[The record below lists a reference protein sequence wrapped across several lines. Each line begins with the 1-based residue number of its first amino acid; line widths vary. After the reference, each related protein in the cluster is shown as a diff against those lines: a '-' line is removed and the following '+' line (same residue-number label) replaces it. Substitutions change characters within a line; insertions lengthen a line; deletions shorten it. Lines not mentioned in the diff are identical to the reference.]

1 MVTVKFSKAVYSLQA
16 IKKAAYKSIDKISVN
31 IREEDENYFVDLIFS
46 KEISNEAKIFLLS
59 EFSKEVL
66 DQDLRESI
74 KAETEAYRNLILAH
88 VFSKTPLVT
97 DE

>member
-1 MVTVKFSKAVYSLQA
+1 METVKLSKAVYSLQA
-16 IKKAAYKSIDKISVN
+16 IKKAAYRFIDKFSVN
-31 IREEDENYFVDLIFS
+31 IRDEDENYLVDLFFSKEVSSDAKNFLLSDFS
-46 KEISNEAKIFLLS
+46 KEI
-59 EFSKEVL
+59 L

>member
-1 MVTVKFSKAVYSLQA
+1 METVKLSKAVYSLQA
-16 IKKAAYKSIDKISVN
+16 IKKAAYRFIDKFSVN
-31 IREEDENYFVDLIFS
+31 IRDEDENYLVDLIFS
-46 KEISNEAKIFLLS
+46 KKVSSDVKNFLLS
-59 EFSKEVL
+59 DFSKEIL

>member
-1 MVTVKFSKAVYSLQA
+1 METVKFSKAVYSLQA
-16 IKKAAYKSIDKISVN
+16 IKKAAYRFIDKFSVN
-31 IREEDENYFVDLIFS
+31 IRDEDENYLVDLIFS
-46 KEISNEAKIFLLS
+46 KDVSPEAKNFLLS
-59 EFSKEVL
+59 DFSKEVL

-74 KAETEAYRNLILAH
+74 KSETEAYRNLILAH

>member
-1 MVTVKFSKAVYSLQA
+1 METVKFSKAVYALQA
-16 IKKAAYKSIDKISVN
+16 IKKAAYKFIDKISVN
-31 IREEDENYFVDLIFS
+31 IRDEDENYLVDLIFT
-46 KEISNEAKIFLLS
+46 KEFSSEDKICLLN

-74 KAETEAYRNLILAH
+74 KTETEAYRNLILAH

>member
-1 MVTVKFSKAVYSLQA
+1 METVKFSKSVYSLQA
-16 IKKAAYKSIDKISVN
+16 IKKAAYKFIDRFSVN
-31 IREEDENYFVDLIFS
+31 IRDEDENYLVDLIFS
-46 KEISNEAKIFLLS
+46 KDVSPEAKNFLLS
-59 EFSKEVL
+59 DFSKEVL

-74 KAETEAYRNLILAH
+74 KSETEAYRNLILAH

>member
-1 MVTVKFSKAVYSLQA
+1 METVKLSKAVYSLQA
-16 IKKAAYKSIDKISVN
+16 IKKAAYRFIDKFSVN
-31 IREEDENYFVDLIFS
+31 IRDEDENYLVDLFFS
-46 KEISNEAKIFLLS
+46 KEISSDTKNFLLS
-59 EFSKEVL
+59 DFSKEIL

>member
-1 MVTVKFSKAVYSLQA
+1 METVKFSKAVYGLQA
-16 IKKAAYKSIDKISVN
+16 IKKSAYKFIDKISVN
-31 IREEDENYFVDLIFS
+31 IRDEDENYLVDLIFT
-46 KEISNEAKIFLLS
+46 KEFSSEAKIFLLN
-59 EFSKEVL
+59 EFNKEVL

>member
-1 MVTVKFSKAVYSLQA
+1 METVKFSKAVYALQA
-16 IKKAAYKSIDKISVN
+16 IKKAAYKFIDKISVN
-31 IREEDENYFVDLIFS
+31 IRDESENYLVDLIFT
-46 KEISNEAKIFLLS
+46 KEISPEAKIFLLS

-74 KAETEAYRNLILAH
+74 KTETEAYRNLILAH

>member
-1 MVTVKFSKAVYSLQA
+1 METVKFSKAVYALQA
-16 IKKAAYKSIDKISVN
+16 IKKAAYKFIDKISVN
-31 IREEDENYFVDLIFS
+31 IRDEDENYLVDLVFS
-46 KEISNEAKIFLLS
+46 KDISSEAKIFLLS

-74 KAETEAYRNLILAH
+74 KIETEAYRNLILAH

>member
-1 MVTVKFSKAVYSLQA
+1 METVKFSKAVYSLQA
-16 IKKAAYKSIDKISVN
+16 IKKAAYRFIDKFSVN
-31 IREEDENYFVDLIFS
+31 IRDEDKNYLVDLFFSKDVSPEAINFLLSDFS
-46 KEISNEAKIFLLS
+46 KEI
-59 EFSKEVL
+59 L

-74 KAETEAYRNLILAH
+74 KLETEAYRNLILAH

>member
-1 MVTVKFSKAVYSLQA
+1 METVKLSKAVYSLQA
-16 IKKAAYKSIDKISVN
+16 IKKAAYRFIDKFSVN
-31 IREEDENYFVDLIFS
+31 IRDEDENYVVDLFYSKEFSPDVKNFLLSDFS
-46 KEISNEAKIFLLS
+46 KEI
-59 EFSKEVL
+59 L